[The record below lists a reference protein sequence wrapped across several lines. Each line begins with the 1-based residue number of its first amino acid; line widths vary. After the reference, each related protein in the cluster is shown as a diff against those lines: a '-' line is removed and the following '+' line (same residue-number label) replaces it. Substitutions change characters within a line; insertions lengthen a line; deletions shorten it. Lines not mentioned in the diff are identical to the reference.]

1 MTMLTPDFS
10 PCPQTPASNEVSDPI
25 TELLRGHAR
34 ELIAVALETEVQLVL
49 SQLRGDGR
57 DVVRNGYLPARHVT
71 TAVGDVKVDV
81 PRIRSRDGESVNF
94 ASSMI
99 PRYLRRSQS
108 ISAWA
113 AYAYLKGI
121 SERDVASVLE
131 VVLGEGAKKLTPSV
145 LSELKKSWTKEFDE
159 WNQRDLS
166 NVRFTYLF
174 ADGIYQEIRGD
185 NPKICVLV
193 LMGVDERGKK
203 HLIAIEDGTRESTQ
217 SWREVLLG
225 AKARGLAAAKLATG
239 DGALGFWAA
248 LDEVFPSTTH
258 QRCWMHKTANV
269 LNYLPR
275 TTRAKAKDD
284 LHQIWMAGGRAAAE
298 QAMALFEEK
307 YSAKYPRAV
316 TCLLKDRTALL
327 AFYDFPAE
335 HWLHIRTSNM
345 IESTFATL
353 RHRTKRVKGAF
364 SKDSALAMML
374 QLALEAQKRWH
385 QITAVERLG
394 ELIEGVRFV
403 DGVAQLGVAA

>member
-10 PCPQTPASNEVSDPI
+10 SRPDASASTEVSDPI
-25 TELLRGHAR
+25 TELLRAHAR
-34 ELIAVALETEVQLVL
+34 ELIAVALETEVQFVL
-49 SQLRGDGR
+49 NQLRSDGR
-57 DVVRNGYLPARHVT
+57 DVVRNGYLPERHVT
-71 TAVGDVKVDV
+71 TAVGDVTVEV
-81 PRIRSRDGESVNF
+81 PRIRSRDGDVVNF

-99 PRYLRRSQS
+99 PRYLRRSAS

-131 VVLGEGAKKLTPSV
+131 VVLGEGAKKLTPAV
-145 LSELKKSWTKEFDE
+145 LSELKKSWSKEFDE
-159 WNQRDLS
+159 WNQRDLTK
-166 NVRFTYLF
+166 VRFTYLF

-193 LMGVDERGKK
+193 LMGVDEKGKK
-203 HLIAIEDGTRESTQ
+203 HLISIEDGTRESTQ
-217 SWREVLLG
+217 SWREVLLN
-225 AKARGLAAAKLATG
+225 AKSRGLAAPKLATG

-248 LDEVFPSTTH
+248 LDEVYPSTTH
-258 QRCWMHKTANV
+258 QRCWMHKTSNV

-275 TTRAKAKDD
+275 ATRPKAKDD
-284 LHQIWMAGGRAAAE
+284 LHQIWMAEGRAQAE
-298 QAMALFEEK
+298 TAMALFEEK
-307 YSAKYPRAV
+307 YSAKYPKAV
-316 TCLLKDRTALL
+316 HCLTKDREQLL

-385 QITAVERLG
+385 RITAVERLG
-394 ELIEGVRFV
+394 ELIEGVQFV
-403 DGVAQLGVAA
+403 DGVAQLAA

>member
-10 PCPQTPASNEVSDPI
+10 SRPETPASNEVSDPI
-25 TELLRGHAR
+25 TQLLRGHAR
-34 ELIAVALETEVQLVL
+34 ELIAAALEAEVQSVL
-49 SQLRGDGR
+49 HQLHHDGR
-57 DVVRNGYLPARHVT
+57 DVVRNGYLPGRLVT
-71 TAVGDVKVDV
+71 TAVGDVAVEV
-81 PRIRSRDGESVNF
+81 PRIRARDGESVNF

-99 PRYLRRSQS
+99 PRYLRRSLS

-145 LSELKKSWTKEFDE
+145 LSELKRSWTKEF
-159 WNQRDLS
+159 NQRDLS
-166 NVRFTYLF
+166 RVRFTYLF

-193 LMGVDERGKK
+193 LMGVDDKGKK

-217 SWREVLLG
+217 SWREVLLD
-225 AKARGLAAAKLATG
+225 AKSRGMKAPKLATG

-248 LDEVFPSTTH
+248 LSEVFPSTTH
-258 QRCWMHKTANV
+258 QRCWMHKTSNV

-275 TTRAKAKDD
+275 TTRSKAKDD
-284 LHQIWMAGGRAAAE
+284 LHQIWMAEGREAAE
-298 QAMALFEEK
+298 KAMALFEEK
-307 YSAKYPRAV
+307 YAAKYPRAV
-316 TCLLKDRTALL
+316 TCLVKDRDALL

-385 QITAVERLG
+385 RITAVERLG
-394 ELIEGVRFV
+394 DLIEGVRFV
-403 DGVAQLGVAA
+403 DGVAQLAA

>member
-10 PCPQTPASNEVSDPI
+10 SRPDTSASTEVSDPI

-34 ELIAVALETEVQLVL
+34 ELIAAALEAEVQLVL
-49 SQLRGDGR
+49 SHLHDDGR
-57 DVVRNGYLPARHVT
+57 DVVRNGYLPGRHVT
-71 TAVGDVKVDV
+71 TAVGDVAVEV
-81 PRIRSRDGESVNF
+81 PRIRSRDGDVVNF

-99 PRYLRRSQS
+99 PRYLRRSAS

-131 VVLGEGAKKLTPSV
+131 VVLGEGAKKLTPAV
-145 LSELKKSWTKEFDE
+145 LSELKKSWTKEFNE
-159 WNQRDLS
+159 WNQRDLTK
-166 NVRFTYLF
+166 VRFTYLF

-217 SWREVLLG
+217 SWREVLLN
-225 AKARGLAAAKLATG
+225 AKARGLKAPKLATG

-248 LDEVFPSTTH
+248 LDEVYPSTTH
-258 QRCWMHKTANV
+258 QRCWMHKTSNV

-275 TTRAKAKDD
+275 TTRPKAKDD
-284 LHQIWMAGGRAAAE
+284 LHQIWMAEGRAQAE
-298 QAMALFEEK
+298 AAMALFEEK

-316 TCLLKDRTALL
+316 HCLTKDRTALL

-335 HWLHIRTSNM
+335 HWLHVRTSNM

-385 QITAVERLG
+385 RITAVERLG
-394 ELIEGVRFV
+394 ELIEGVQFV
-403 DGVAQLGVAA
+403 DGVAQLAA

>member
-1 MTMLTPDFS
+1 MTMLTHNFSSRPDTS
-10 PCPQTPASNEVSDPI
+10 ASNEVSDPI

-34 ELIAVALETEVQLVL
+34 ELIAVALEAEVALVL
-49 SQLRGDGR
+49 DRLRGVGR
-57 DVVRNGYLPARHVT
+57 DVVRNGYLPERLVT
-71 TAVGDVKVDV
+71 TAVGDVAVSV
-81 PRIRSRDGESVNF
+81 PRIRARDGEVVNF

-99 PRYLRRSQS
+99 PRYLRRSAS

-131 VVLGEGAKKLTPSV
+131 VVLGEGAKKLTPAV
-145 LSELKKSWTKEFDE
+145 LSELKRAWTTQFNE
-159 WNQRDLS
+159 WNSRDLS
-166 NVRFTYLF
+166 KVTFTYLF

-193 LMGVDERGKK
+193 LMGVDEKGKK
-203 HLIAIEDGTRESTQ
+203 HLIAIEDGVRESTQ
-217 SWREVLLG
+217 SWREVLLD
-225 AKARGLAAAKLATG
+225 AKSRGLKAAKLATG

-248 LDEVFPSTTH
+248 LAEVFPSTIH
-258 QRCWMHKTANV
+258 QRCWMHKTSNV

-275 TTRAKAKDD
+275 TTRSKAKDD
-284 LHQIWMAGGRAAAE
+284 LHQIWMADSRKAAE

-307 YSAKYPRAV
+307 YQAKYPRAV
-316 TCLLKDRTALL
+316 TCLVKDREALL

-335 HWLHIRTSNM
+335 HWLHIRTTNA

-364 SKDSALAMML
+364 SKDSALSMML
-374 QLALEAQKRWH
+374 QLALEAEKHWNR
-385 QITAVERLG
+385 ITAVERLG

-403 DGVAQLGVAA
+403 DGVAQLAA

>member
-10 PCPQTPASNEVSDPI
+10 SRPDTSASTEVSDPI
-25 TELLRGHAR
+25 TELLRAHAR
-34 ELIAVALETEVQLVL
+34 ELIAVALEAEVQSVL
-49 SQLRGDGR
+49 RQLRSDGR
-57 DVVRNGYLPARHVT
+57 DVVRNGYLPGRLVT
-71 TAVGDVKVDV
+71 TAVGDVAVEV

-99 PRYLRRSQS
+99 PRYLRRSAS

-113 AYAYLKGI
+113 AYAYLKGV

-145 LSELKKSWTKEFDE
+145 LSELKKSWTSQFSE

-166 NVRFTYLF
+166 KVTFTYLF

-217 SWREVLLG
+217 SWREVLLN
-225 AKARGLAAAKLATG
+225 AKSRGLAAPKLATG

-248 LDEVFPSTTH
+248 LDEVYPSTTH
-258 QRCWMHKTANV
+258 QRCWMHKTSNV
-269 LNYLPR
+269 LNYLPK

-284 LHQIWMAGGRAAAE
+284 LHQIWMAEGRAQAE
-298 QAMALFEEK
+298 TAMALFEEK
-307 YSAKYPRAV
+307 YSAKYPKAV
-316 TCLLKDRTALL
+316 HCLTKDRTALL

-335 HWLHIRTSNM
+335 HWLHVRTSNM

-385 QITAVERLG
+385 RITAVERLG
-394 ELIEGVRFV
+394 ELIEGVQFV
-403 DGVAQLGVAA
+403 DGVAQLAA

>member
-1 MTMLTPDFS
+1 M
-10 PCPQTPASNEVSDPI
+10 
-25 TELLRGHAR
+25 
-34 ELIAVALETEVQLVL
+34 VL
-49 SQLRGDGR
+49 DQLRGDGR
-57 DVVRNGYLPARHVT
+57 DVERNGYLPSCHVT
-71 TAVGDVKVDV
+71 TAIGDVQVEV
-81 PRIRSRDGESVNF
+81 PRIRSRDGEVVNF
-94 ASSMI
+94 ASSMV

-131 VVLGEGAKKLTPSV
+131 VMLGEGAQKLSASV
-145 LSELKKSWTKEFDE
+145 LSELKKSWIKEFNE
-159 WNQRDLS
+159 FQRRDLS
-166 NVRFTYLF
+166 SVRFTYLF

-193 LMGVDERGKK
+193 LMGVDTQGRK
-203 HLIAIEDGTRESTQ
+203 HLIALEDGTRESTQ

-225 AKARGLAAAKLATG
+225 AKARGLKPAKLATG

-258 QRCWMHKTANV
+258 QRCWMHKTSNV

-275 TTRAKAKDD
+275 VARAKAKDD
-284 LHQIWMAGGRAAAE
+284 LHQIWMAEGRDDAE
-298 QAMALFEEK
+298 RAMALFKEK
-307 YSAKYPRAV
+307 YSAKYSRAV
-316 TCLLKDRTALL
+316 TCLIKDREQLL

-335 HWLHIRTSNM
+335 HWLHICTTNA

-364 SKDSALAMML
+364 SKDSALAMMM
-374 QLALEAQKRWH
+374 QLGLEAQKRWH
-385 QITAVERLG
+385 RITSVVRLG
-394 ELIEGVRFV
+394 QLIEGVRFI
-403 DGVAQLGVAA
+403 DGVAQLAA

>member
-1 MTMLTPDFS
+1 MLTPDFS
-10 PCPQTPASNEVSDPI
+10 SRPETPASREVSDPI

-34 ELIAVALETEVQLVL
+34 ELIAVALEAEVQVVL

-57 DVVRNGYLPARHVT
+57 DVVRNGYLPGRLVT
-71 TAVGDVKVDV
+71 TAVGDVAVEV
-81 PRIRSRDGESVNF
+81 PRIRSRDGEVVNF

-99 PRYLRRSQS
+99 PRYLRRSES

-121 SERDVASVLE
+121 SERDVSSVLE
-131 VVLGEGAKKLTPSV
+131 VMLGEGARKLTPAV
-145 LSELKKSWTKEFDE
+145 LSELKKSWTTEFNE
-159 WNQRDLS
+159 WNRRDLS
-166 NVRFTYLF
+166 KVTFTYLF

-193 LMGVDERGKK
+193 LMGVDDHGQK
-203 HLIAIEDGTRESTQ
+203 HLIAIEDGVRESTQ

-225 AKARGLAAAKLATG
+225 AKSRGLNAAKLATG

-248 LDEVFPSTTH
+248 LSEVFPSTTH
-258 QRCWMHKTANV
+258 QRCWMHKTSNV

-275 TTRAKAKDD
+275 TTRSKAKDD
-284 LHQIWMAGGRAAAE
+284 LHQIWMAEGREAAE
-298 QAMALFEEK
+298 KAMALFEEK

-316 TCLLKDRTALL
+316 TCLLKDREALL
-327 AFYDFPAE
+327 AFYNFPAE
-335 HWLHIRTSNM
+335 HWLHIRTTNA

-385 QITAVERLG
+385 RISAVERLG

-403 DGVAQLGVAA
+403 DGVAQLAA

>member
-1 MTMLTPDFS
+1 MTMITPDFS
-10 PCPQTPASNEVSDPI
+10 SRPDTSTEVADPI
-25 TELLRGHAR
+25 TELLRAHAR
-34 ELIAVALETEVQLVL
+34 ELIAAALEAEVQSVL
-49 SQLRGDGR
+49 CQLRSDGR
-57 DVVRNGYLPARHVT
+57 DVVRNGYLPGRLVT
-71 TAVGDVKVDV
+71 TAVGDVAVEV
-81 PRIRSRDGESVNF
+81 PRIRSRDGDSVNF

-99 PRYLRRSQS
+99 PRYLRRSAS

-131 VVLGEGAKKLTPSV
+131 VVLGEGARKLTPSV
-145 LSELKKSWTKEFDE
+145 TSELKKSWTSQFNE
-159 WNQRDLS
+159 WNQRNLS
-166 NVRFTYLF
+166 KVTFTYLF

-185 NPKICVLV
+185 NPKVCVLV
-193 LMGVDERGKK
+193 LMGVDDKGKK

-217 SWREVLLG
+217 SWREVLLN
-225 AKARGLAAAKLATG
+225 AKARGLKAPKLATG

-248 LDEVFPSTTH
+248 LDEVYPSTTH
-258 QRCWMHKTANV
+258 QRCWMHKTSNV

-275 TTRAKAKDD
+275 ATRAKAKDD
-284 LHQIWMAGGRAAAE
+284 LHQIWMAEGRAQAE
-298 QAMALFEEK
+298 TAMALFEEK
-307 YSAKYPRAV
+307 YSAKYPKAV
-316 TCLLKDRTALL
+316 HCLTKDRTALL

-335 HWLHIRTSNM
+335 HWLHVRTSNM

-385 QITAVERLG
+385 RITAVERLG
-394 ELIEGVRFV
+394 ELIEGVQFV
-403 DGVAQLGVAA
+403 DGVAQLAA

>member
-10 PCPQTPASNEVSDPI
+10 SRPDTSASTEVSDPI
-25 TELLRGHAR
+25 TELLRSHAR
-34 ELIAVALETEVQLVL
+34 ELIAVALETEVQSVL
-49 SQLRGDGR
+49 HQLRREGR
-57 DVVRNGYLPARHVT
+57 DVVRNGYLPERCVT
-71 TAVGDVKVDV
+71 TSVGDVAVEV
-81 PRIRSRDGESVNF
+81 PRIRARDGEPVNF

-99 PRYLRRSQS
+99 PRYLRRSLS

-145 LSELKKSWTKEFDE
+145 LSELKKSWTAQFNE
-159 WNQRDLS
+159 WQQRDLS
-166 NVRFTYLF
+166 RVRFTYLF
-174 ADGIYQEIRGD
+174 ADGVYQEIRGD

-193 LMGVDERGKK
+193 LMGVDEKGKK

-217 SWREVLLG
+217 SWREVLLD
-225 AKARGLAAAKLATG
+225 AKARGLRAPKLATG

-248 LDEVFPSTTH
+248 LSEVFPSTTH

-284 LHQIWMAGGRAAAE
+284 LHQIWMAEGRAAAE

-307 YSAKYPRAV
+307 YSAKYPRAA
-316 TCLLKDRTALL
+316 TCLVKDREQLL

-335 HWLHIRTSNM
+335 HWLHIRTTNA

-364 SKDSALAMML
+364 SKDSALSMML

-385 QITAVERLG
+385 RITAVERLG

-403 DGVAQLGVAA
+403 DGVAQLAA

>member
-1 MTMLTPDFS
+1 MTILTPDFS
-10 PCPQTPASNEVSDPI
+10 SRPETLTSSEVADPI
-25 TELLRGHAR
+25 TDLLRSHAR
-34 ELIAVALETEVQLVL
+34 QLIVAALEAEVQGVL
-49 SQLRGDGR
+49 DQLRGDGR
-57 DVVRNGYLPARHVT
+57 DVVRNGYLPSRHVT
-71 TAVGDVKVDV
+71 TAVDEVQVEV
-81 PRIRSRDGESVNF
+81 PRIRSRDGEVVNF
-94 ASSMI
+94 ASSMV

-131 VVLGEGAKKLTPSV
+131 VVLGEGAKKLSASV
-145 LSELKKSWTKEFDE
+145 LSELKKSWIKEFNE

-166 NVRFTYLF
+166 TIRFTYLF

-193 LMGVDERGKK
+193 LMGVDTQGRK

-225 AKARGLAAAKLATG
+225 AKARGLKPAKLATG

-258 QRCWMHKTANV
+258 QRCWMHKTSNV

-275 TTRAKAKDD
+275 VARAKAKDD
-284 LHQIWMAGGRAAAE
+284 LHQIWMAEGREDAE
-298 QAMALFEEK
+298 QAMALFAEK
-307 YSAKYPRAV
+307 YAAKYPRAV
-316 TCLLKDRTALL
+316 NCLLKDREQLL

-335 HWLHIRTSNM
+335 HWLHIRTTNA

-385 QITAVERLG
+385 RITAVERLG
-394 ELIEGVRFV
+394 QLIEGVCFV
-403 DGVAQLGVAA
+403 DGVAQLAA

>member
-10 PCPQTPASNEVSDPI
+10 ARPETPPSSEVSDPI

-34 ELIAVALETEVQLVL
+34 QLIAAALEAEVQVVL
-49 SQLRGDGR
+49 DQLRGDGR
-57 DVVRNGYLPARHVT
+57 DVVRNGYLPSRHVT
-71 TAVGDVKVDV
+71 TAVGDVQVEV
-81 PRIRSRDGESVNF
+81 PRIRSRDGEVVNF
-94 ASSMI
+94 ASSMV
-99 PRYLRRSQS
+99 PKYLRRSQS
-108 ISAWA
+108 VSAWA
-113 AYAYLKGI
+113 AFAYLKGI
-121 SERDVASVLE
+121 SERDVSSVLE
-131 VVLGEGAKKLTPSV
+131 VVLGEGAKKLSASV
-145 LSELKKSWTKEFDE
+145 LSELKRSWTREFNE
-159 WNQRDLS
+159 WNTRDLS
-166 NVRFTYLF
+166 KVTFTYLF

-193 LMGVDERGKK
+193 LMGVDTQGRK

-225 AKARGLAAAKLATG
+225 AKARGLKPAKLATG

-248 LDEVFPSTTH
+248 LDEVFPSTKH
-258 QRCWMHKTANV
+258 QRCWMHKTSNV

-275 TTRAKAKDD
+275 TTRPKAKDD
-284 LHQIWMAGGRAAAE
+284 LHQIWMAEGREDAE
-298 QAMALFEEK
+298 QAMALFAEK

-316 TCLLKDRTALL
+316 TCLIKDREQLL

-335 HWLHIRTSNM
+335 HWLHIRTTNA

-385 QITAVERLG
+385 RITAVERLG

-403 DGVAQLGVAA
+403 DGVAQLAA

>member
-10 PCPQTPASNEVSDPI
+10 SRPDTSASTEVSDPI

-34 ELIAVALETEVQLVL
+34 ELIAAALETEVQLVL
-49 SQLRGDGR
+49 NQLRGDGR
-57 DVVRNGYLPARHVT
+57 DVVRNGYLPGRHVT
-71 TAVGDVKVDV
+71 TAVGDVAVEM
-81 PRIRSRDGESVNF
+81 PRIRSRDGDVVNF

-99 PRYLRRSQS
+99 PRYLRRSAS

-113 AYAYLKGI
+113 AYAYLKGV

-131 VVLGEGAKKLTPSV
+131 VVLGEGAKKLTPAV

-159 WNQRDLS
+159 WNQRDLTK
-166 NVRFTYLF
+166 VRFTYLF

-185 NPKICVLV
+185 SPKICVLV

-217 SWREVLLG
+217 SWREVLLD
-225 AKARGLAAAKLATG
+225 AKSRGLRAPKLATG

-248 LDEVFPSTTH
+248 LSEVFPSTTH
-258 QRCWMHKTANV
+258 QRCWMHKTSNV

-275 TTRAKAKDD
+275 STRSKAKDD
-284 LHQIWMAGGRAAAE
+284 LHQIWMAEGRAQAE
-298 QAMALFEEK
+298 KAMALFEEK

-316 TCLLKDRTALL
+316 TCLTKDAEQLL

-385 QITAVERLG
+385 RITAVERLG

-403 DGVAQLGVAA
+403 DGIAQLAA

>member
-10 PCPQTPASNEVSDPI
+10 SRPETPASNEVSDPI
-25 TELLRGHAR
+25 TQLLRGHAR
-34 ELIAVALETEVQLVL
+34 ELIAAALEAEVQSVL
-49 SQLRGDGR
+49 HQLHHDGR
-57 DVVRNGYLPARHVT
+57 DVVRNGYLPGRLVT
-71 TAVGDVKVDV
+71 TAVGDVAVEV
-81 PRIRSRDGESVNF
+81 PRIRARDGESVNF

-99 PRYLRRSQS
+99 PRYLRRSLS

-145 LSELKKSWTKEFDE
+145 LSELKRSWTKEFNE

-166 NVRFTYLF
+166 RVRFTYLF

-193 LMGVDERGKK
+193 LMGVDTQGKK
-203 HLIAIEDGTRESTQ
+203 HLIAIEDGVRESTQ

-225 AKARGLAAAKLATG
+225 AKSRGLKPAKLATG

-258 QRCWMHKTANV
+258 QRCWMHKTSNV

-275 TTRAKAKDD
+275 VTRAKAKDD
-284 LHQIWMAGGRAAAE
+284 LHQIWMAEGREDAE
-298 QAMALFEEK
+298 QAMALFAEK

-316 TCLLKDRTALL
+316 TCLIKDREQLL

-335 HWLHIRTSNM
+335 HWLHIRTTNA

-385 QITAVERLG
+385 RITAVERLG

-403 DGVAQLGVAA
+403 DGIAQLAA

>member
-10 PCPQTPASNEVSDPI
+10 SRPETPASSEVSDPI

-34 ELIAVALETEVQLVL
+34 ELIAAALEAEVQSVL
-49 SQLRGDGR
+49 HQLRDDGR
-57 DVVRNGYLPARHVT
+57 DVVRNGYLPGRSVT
-71 TAVGDVKVDV
+71 TAIGDVAVEV
-81 PRIRSRDGESVNF
+81 PRIRARDGEVVNF

-99 PRYLRRSQS
+99 PRYLRRSES

-121 SERDVASVLE
+121 SERDVSSVLE
-131 VVLGEGAKKLTPSV
+131 VVLGEGARKLTPSV
-145 LSELKKSWTKEFDE
+145 LSELKRSWTKEFNE
-159 WNQRDLS
+159 WNARDLGEMT
-166 NVRFTYLF
+166 FTYLF
-174 ADGIYQEIRGD
+174 ADGIYQMVRGD

-193 LMGVDERGKK
+193 LMGVDDRGKK
-203 HLIAIEDGTRESTQ
+203 HLISIEDGTRESTQ

-225 AKARGLAAAKLATG
+225 AKSRGLRAPKLATG
-239 DGALGFWAA
+239 DGALGFWGA
-248 LDEVFPSTTH
+248 LTEVFTSTTH
-258 QRCWMHKTANV
+258 QRCWMHKTSNV

-284 LHQIWMAGGRAAAE
+284 LHQIWMAEGRAAAE
-298 QAMALFEEK
+298 KAMALFEEK

-316 TCLLKDRTALL
+316 TCLVKDRDALL
-327 AFYDFPAE
+327 AFYNFPAE
-335 HWLHIRTSNM
+335 HWLHIRTTNA

-374 QLALEAQKRWH
+374 QLGLEAQKRW
-385 QITAVERLG
+385 QRITAVERLG

-403 DGVAQLGVAA
+403 DGVAQLAA